1 MDPVAS
7 AGQSE
12 LATLGPQQLEPTDQ
26 DAETGRVEEVDVGQ
40 VDDDVAVTAL
50 DELVEVTAQRWCSGH
65 VNLTDSTQD
74 DGVVERLGGQ
84 CQMHETTFPSV
95 TCVRTVP
102 PDHTVGTMPPPRLT
116 RASDPSE
123 PAGDDSGAPS
133 AVKGQGGAS
142 LDHLLERLSVGA
154 RADRLRHRHHVP
166 AREAELTDFPAWVAP
181 PVAAAWWQ
189 SGITQLWSHQ
199 AEAAEAA
206 HQGEHVVISTGTASG
221 KSLGYLIPVLSDL
234 IDGTAAPTG
243 RGATALY
250 LAPTKALA
258 HDQRSR
264 IEGLAIPGLRAA
276 AYDGDTPPEERRW
289 IRDHAAYVLT
299 NPDLLHHSLL
309 PGHERW
315 APFLRAL
322 KYVVVDECHAYRGV
336 FGSHVALV
344 LRRLRRVAA
353 RYRATPTFV
362 LASATIAE
370 PAAHATRLV
379 GMPVRAVTRDGSPR
393 AGVTIG
399 LWEPP
404 MIKGDSTGGNSPV
417 DSPGEHR
424 RSAVAEAGDLLADL
438 VEAGVHTVAFTRSR
452 VGAEV
457 VAASAASRLA
467 DRGIAPGLVAAYR
480 GGYLPEERR
489 VLEAD
494 LRSGRLRGLAATTA
508 LELGIDIS
516 GLDAVIVAGW
526 PGTLASFWQQIGRAG
541 RAGRE
546 SLAIFVAADDPLDS
560 YLVHHPSA
568 LFERPVETTVVDPDN
583 PYVLAPHLA
592 AAAAEFGLTEDDVP
606 LFGTGAQ
613 TQLDRLVAAGI
624 LRRRPRGWFWA
635 RPDRASDHVTL
646 RGIGA
651 NVGIVERRTGRVL
664 GLVDGS
670 RADATVHAGAVY
682 VHQGDTFV
690 VDELD
695 LELGEAVVVRGDPGW
710 STQARTT
717 STFDLGQRPVS
728 FERGELRVSFGEV
741 TVHSQVTSFLRR
753 AHGGEVLGEHALDLP
768 VRTLRTRGVWWTLP
782 PEALLDSGLDE
793 PRWPGVLHAAEHA
806 MIGMLPL
813 IATADRWDVGGVST
827 ALHPDTGLPTVLVY
841 DGLPGGAGFAERGYA
856 ALPAWVR
863 ATLDAVASC
872 RCERGCPACVQSPK
886 CGNGN
891 EPLDKAGAI
900 EVLRCVA
907 RLLS

>member
-1 MDPVAS
+1 
-7 AGQSE
+7 
-12 LATLGPQQLEPTDQ
+12 
-26 DAETGRVEEVDVGQ
+26 
-40 VDDDVAVTAL
+40 
-50 DELVEVTAQRWCSGH
+50 
-65 VNLTDSTQD
+65 
-74 DGVVERLGGQ
+74 
-84 CQMHETTFPSV
+84 
-95 TCVRTVP
+95 
-102 PDHTVGTMPPPRLT
+102 MPPPRPT
-116 RASDPSE
+116 RASDPSPDE
-123 PAGDDSGAPS
+123 LLDRLSSGS
-133 AVKGQGGAS
+133 RG
-142 LDHLLERLSVGA
+142 ERL
-154 RADRLRHRHHVP
+154 LHRHHVP
-166 AREAELTDFPAWVAP
+166 ARQAELTDFPTWVAP

-189 SGITQLWSHQ
+189 AGITQLWSHQ

-206 HQGEHVVISTGTASG
+206 HRGEHVVISTGTASG
-221 KSLGYLIPVLSDL
+221 KSLGYLVPVLSDL
-234 IDGTAAPTG
+234 VDGAAAPTG

-258 HDQRSR
+258 HDQLNR
-264 IEGLAIPGLRAA
+264 IDGLAIPGLRAA

-370 PAAHATRLV
+370 PAAHASRLV

-393 AGVTIG
+393 PGVTIG

-404 MIKGDSTGGNSPV
+404 MVTGDSPRA
-417 DSPGEHR
+417 EHR
-424 RSAVAEAGDLLADL
+424 RSAVAEAGELLADL
-438 VEAGVHTVAFTRSR
+438 VEDDVHTVAFTRSR

-457 VAASAASRLA
+457 VASAATSRLA
-467 DRGIAPGLVAAYR
+467 DRGVRPGLVAAYR

-489 VLEAD
+489 ALEAD

-516 GLDAVIVAGW
+516 GLDAVVVAGW

-546 SLAIFVAADDPLDS
+546 SLAIFVAADDPLDT

-568 LFERPVETTVVDPDN
+568 LFERAVETTVVDPDN

-592 AAAAEFGLTEDDVP
+592 AAAAELGLTEDDLP
-606 LFGTGAQ
+606 MFGPGALA
-613 TQLDRLVAAGI
+613 QLERLVTAGI

-651 NVGIVERRTGRVL
+651 NVAIVERRTGRVL

-690 VDELD
+690 VDALD

-717 STFDLGQRPVS
+717 STFDLGRRPVG
-728 FERGELRVSFGEV
+728 FERGDLDVSFGEV

-753 AHGGEVLGEHALDLP
+753 GPGGEVLGEHALDLP

-782 PEALLDSGLDE
+782 PETLLEAGLDE

-856 ALPAWVR
+856 ALPAWIR

-872 RCERGCPACVQSPK
+872 RCERGCPSCVQSPK

-900 EVLRCVA
+900 EALRLID